1 MNSKWMIELWRAGGL
16 LLTMLIVGWFLGHTL
31 LFVLLGA
38 VGYLA
43 WHLFNLV
50 RLERWLR
57 VGEKSDPPAST
68 GLWGDVFNEIYR
80 LEMRSH
86 KQQRKLARTLNRF
99 EEAAAALPDGIVVLS
114 TQGIIEWFNN
124 AARDMLGLRL
134 PHDIGQR
141 IANLLRHPDFIE
153 LLGATGPSRT
163 IELTSPSNGEIM
175 LTAQI
180 VPYGREQHLLVTRD
194 ITRVRHLEQVR
205 RDFVANVSH
214 ELRTPLT
221 VLHGFL
227 ETLNE
232 SHEECPKQWIRS
244 LQLMQQQAERMQRLV
259 NDLLMLSRLELD
271 NKAPNQTPVAI
282 PDMLATIVQE
292 ARALS
297 GERKHRIT
305 LDAEPG
311 LPLHGNHDELRSA
324 FSNLIFNA
332 VRYTAEG
339 GDIRVRWFS
348 DARGAHL
355 EVTDTGEG
363 IAPQHIP
370 RLTER
375 FYRVDS
381 ARSRESGGTGLGLA
395 IVKHVLTRHGA
406 QLRIESELGKGSTFT
421 CDFPA
426 GVIAHRPAA
435 VHTYT

>member
-1 MNSKWMIELWRAGGL
+1 MNNKWMIELWRAGGL
-16 LLTMLIVGWFLGHTL
+16 LLTALIIGWFLGRPL
-31 LFVLLGA
+31 QFLLLGTGA
-38 VGYLA
+38 YLV
-43 WHLFNLV
+43 WHVFNLV

-57 VGEKSDPPAST
+57 YGEKSDPPSAT
-68 GLWGDVFNEIYR
+68 GLWRDVFSEIYR
-80 LEMRSH
+80 LEMRSR

-114 TQGIIEWFNN
+114 AHGIIEWFN
-124 AARDMLGLRL
+124 AAAGEMLGLRS
-134 PHDIGQR
+134 PQDIGQR
-141 IANLLRHPDFIE
+141 IANLLRHPDFIA
-153 LLGATGPSRT
+153 LLAAGGQHGA
-163 IELTSPSNGEIM
+163 IELPSPVAGEIM

-221 VLHGFL
+221 VLSGYL

-232 SHEECPKQWIRS
+232 SQEECPKPWVRS
-244 LQLMQQQAERMQRLV
+244 LQLMRQQAERMQRLV

-271 NKAPNQTPVAI
+271 NKAPNQTLVAV
-282 PDMLATIVQE
+282 PDMLAAIVQD

-297 GERKHRIT
+297 GERKHRIH
-305 LDAEPG
+305 LDATPG
-311 LPLHGNHDELRSA
+311 LRLCGNHDELRSA
-324 FSNLIFNA
+324 FSNLVYNA
-332 VRYTAEG
+332 VQYTPAG
-339 GDIRVRWFS
+339 GDIHVRWFS
-348 DARGAHL
+348 DGRGIHL
-355 EVTDTGEG
+355 QVEDTGEG

-406 QLRIESELGKGSTFT
+406 QLRIASELGKGSTFT
-421 CDFPA
+421 CDFPTNA
-426 GVIAHRPAA
+426 GARPSNA
-435 VHTYT
+435 

>member
-1 MNSKWMIELWRAGGL
+1 MNSKWMTELWRAGGL
-16 LLTMLIVGWFLGHTL
+16 LLTVLIVGWFFGHTL
-31 LFVLLGA
+31 LFLLLGA
-38 VGYLA
+38 IAYLA
-43 WHLFNLV
+43 WHVFNLV

-57 VGEKSDPPAST
+57 YGEKSDPPAST

-80 LEMRSH
+80 LEMRSR

-114 TQGIIEWFNN
+114 TNGIIEWFNT
-124 AARDMLGLRL
+124 AARDMLGLRS
-134 PHDIGQR
+134 PQDIGQR
-141 IANLLRHPDFIE
+141 VANLLRHPDFIE
-153 LLGATGPSRT
+153 LLSSGGPTGT
-163 IELTSPSNGEIM
+163 IELPSPVNGEIM

-221 VLHGFL
+221 VLNGYL

-232 SHEECPKQWIRS
+232 SREECPKSWVRS
-244 LQLMQQQAERMQRLV
+244 LQLMRQQAERMQRLV

-271 NKAPNQTPVAI
+271 NKAHHQTLIEV
-282 PDMLATIVQE
+282 PDMLAAIVQE

-297 GERKHRIT
+297 GERKHRIRLEAT
-305 LDAEPG
+305 PG
-311 LPLHGNHDELRSA
+311 LQLYGNHDELRSA
-324 FSNLIFNA
+324 FSNLVYNA
-332 VRYTAEG
+332 VQYTPAG
-339 GDIRVRWFS
+339 GEIHVRWFS
-348 DARGAHL
+348 DDRGLHL
-355 EVTDTGEG
+355 QVEDTGEG

-395 IVKHVLTRHGA
+395 IVKHVLSRHGA
-406 QLRIESELGKGSTFT
+406 HLRIQSELGKGSIFT
-421 CDFPA
+421 CDFPDQ
-426 GVIAHRPAA
+426 A
-435 VHTYT
+435 VTRAPGATGA

>member
-50 RLERWLR
+50 RLEHWLR
-57 VGEKSDPPAST
+57 VGEKSEPPAST

-80 LEMRSH
+80 LEMRSR

-114 TQGIIEWFNN
+114 THGIIEWFNN

-163 IELTSPSNGEIM
+163 IELTSPINGEIM

-221 VLHGFL
+221 VLNGFL

-271 NKAPNQTPVAI
+271 NKAPNQTPVAV

-348 DARGAHL
+348 DAQGAHL

-426 GVIAHRPAA
+426 PTLPPGDGHG
-435 VHTYT
+435 

>member
-1 MNSKWMIELWRAGGL
+1 MNGKWMIELWRAGGL
-16 LLTMLIVGWFLGHTL
+16 LLTALIPGWFFDRPF
-31 LFVLLGA
+31 LFLLLGA
-38 VGYLA
+38 IAYLA
-43 WHLFNLV
+43 WHVFNLA
-50 RLERWLR
+50 RLERWLKY
-57 VGEKSDPPAST
+57 GEKSDPPASS
-68 GLWGDVFNEIYR
+68 GVWADVFNEIYR
-80 LEMRSH
+80 MEMRSH

-114 TQGIIEWFNN
+114 THGIIEWFNT
-124 AARDMLGLRL
+124 AASDMLGLRS
-134 PHDIGQR
+134 PQDIGQR

-153 LLGATGPSRT
+153 LLAAAGAGRA
-163 IELTSPSNGEIM
+163 IELPSPSNSEIM

-180 VPYGREQHLLVTRD
+180 VPYGKEQHLLVTRD
-194 ITRVRHLEQVR
+194 ITRVRRLEQVR

-221 VLHGFL
+221 VLNGFL

-232 SHEECPKQWIRS
+232 SQEECPKSWVRS
-244 LQLMQQQAERMQRLV
+244 LQLMRQQAERMQRLV

-271 NKAPNQTPVAI
+271 NKAPDQTVVAV
-282 PDMLATIVQE
+282 PDMLAAIVQD

-297 GERKHRIT
+297 GERRHRIA
-305 LDAEPG
+305 LDAEPS
-311 LPLHGNHDELRSA
+311 LLLQGNHDELRSA
-324 FSNLIFNA
+324 FSNLVYNA
-332 VRYTAEG
+332 VQYTPAK

-348 DARGAHL
+348 DAQGAHL
-355 EVTDTGEG
+355 EVSDTGEG

-381 ARSRESGGTGLGLA
+381 ARSRASGGTGLGLA

-406 QLRIESELGKGSTFT
+406 QLRIQSELGKGSTFT

-426 GVIAHRPAA
+426 QAVAHPPDA
-435 VHTYT
+435 VRA